1 MLFLFNVVGS
11 FQALIEYSDALSA
24 QAAKMV
30 RYYSCQFFSYVADMN
45 AL

>member
-1 MLFLFNVVGS
+1 MFLCFNVVDS

-30 RYYSCQFFSYVADMN
+30 R
-45 AL
+45 